1 MNQAGDVLIAI
12 IIPIA
17 SFALIF
23 GMFYLY
29 IITRHR
35 QRLALIEKGA
45 DASIFGMGPGNGKS
59 GKYWTIRTG
68 LFFVGIGVGIL
79 MGNLLVNIGLL
90 DVVAYMSMIFIF
102 GGLGLILFHIIF
114 RNLK

>member
-1 MNQAGDVLIAI
+1 MSHAGDALVAI
-12 IIPIA
+12 LVPIA

-29 IITRHR
+29 VMTRHR

-45 DASIFGMGPGNGKS
+45 DASIFGMGNGKS

-79 MGNLLVNIGLL
+79 MGNLLANIGLL

-102 GGLGLILFHIIF
+102 GGLGLVLFHIIF

>member
-1 MNQAGDVLIAI
+1 MHTGDTLITI

-17 SFALIF
+17 SFALVF

-29 IITRHR
+29 IVTRHK

-45 DASIFGMGPGNGKS
+45 DASIFGMGNGKS

-68 LFFVGIGVGIL
+68 LFFMGIAIGIL
-79 MGNLLVNIGLL
+79 MGNIVAFTGLN
-90 DVVAYMSMIFIF
+90 DVVAYMSMIFLF
-102 GGLGLILFHIIF
+102 AGLSLVLFYVFF
-114 RNLK
+114 RKLS

>member
-1 MNQAGDVLIAI
+1 MHAGDTLVAL
-12 IIPIA
+12 IIPVA

-29 IITRHR
+29 IVTRHK

-102 GGLGLILFHIIF
+102 GGLGLVLFHIIF

>member
-1 MNQAGDVLIAI
+1 MHTGDTLITI

-17 SFALIF
+17 SFALVF

-29 IITRHR
+29 VMTRHR

-45 DASIFGMGPGNGKS
+45 DASIFGMGNGKS

-79 MGNLLVNIGLL
+79 MGNLLANIGLL

-102 GGLGLILFHIIF
+102 GGLGLVLFHIIF

>member
-1 MNQAGDVLIAI
+1 MDSAGEVLVSI
-12 IIPIA
+12 IIPVA

-45 DASIFGMGPGNGKS
+45 DASIFGMGEGKS

-68 LFFVGIGVGIL
+68 LFFVGIGAGIL
-79 MGNLLVNIGLL
+79 MGNLLANIGLL

-102 GGLGLILFHIIF
+102 GGLGLILFHVIF

>member
-1 MNQAGDVLIAI
+1 MNGVGDTFVAI
-12 IIPIA
+12 IVPVA
-17 SFALIF
+17 SMALVF

-29 IITRHR
+29 IVTRHK

-45 DASIFGMGPGNGKS
+45 DASIFGMGTGNGKS

-79 MGNLLVNIGLL
+79 MGNLLANIGLL

-102 GGLGLILFHIIF
+102 GGLGLLLFNIIF

>member
-1 MNQAGDVLIAI
+1 MDSAGETLVAI
-12 IIPIA
+12 IIPVA

-45 DASIFGMGPGNGKS
+45 DASIFGMGPRNGKS

-68 LFFVGIGVGIL
+68 MFFVGIALGIL
-79 MGNLLVNIGLL
+79 MGNIVALTGLHH
-90 DVVAYMSMIFIF
+90 VVAYMSMIFLF
-102 GGLGLILFHIIF
+102 AGLSLVLFYVFF
-114 RNLK
+114 RKLD

>member
-1 MNQAGDVLIAI
+1 MEAGEVL
-12 IIPIA
+12 IPIA
-17 SFALIF
+17 AFALVF

-29 IITRHR
+29 IVTRHK

-45 DASIFGMGPGNGKS
+45 DASIFGMAGNGKS

-79 MGNLLVNIGLL
+79 MGNVLANAGMKEP
-90 DVVAYMSMIFIF
+90 VAYLSMIFIF

-114 RNLK
+114 KNLN